1 MKSKTLLQI
10 SSEIKKT
17 RFFYAMDF
25 KLLGFFFVKF
35 ITVFL
40 LKIVKN
46 KIWKAKNSYY
56 L

>member
-25 KLLGFFFVKF
+25 KLLGFFFC
-35 ITVFL
+35 
-40 LKIVKN
+40 KIYYSFPFKN
-46 KIWKAKNSYY
+46 CKK
-56 L
+56 